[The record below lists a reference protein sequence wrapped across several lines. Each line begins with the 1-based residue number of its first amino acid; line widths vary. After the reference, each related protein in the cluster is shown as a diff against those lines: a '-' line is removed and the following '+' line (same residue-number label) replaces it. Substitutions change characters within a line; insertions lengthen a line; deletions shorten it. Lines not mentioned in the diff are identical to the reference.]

1 MRNAVAFVLAALTL
15 SACGKSLHLSEKP
28 ESKLQIKRNMLG
40 DPIAQKV
47 TGLSDL
53 DLKNIKENDLVPF
66 GEEGVQF
73 RALHYLPEGKVVE
86 SVSSLKLH
94 LKGAKISDLSH
105 ATLCLLEKGSKICSG
120 TEIPSGF
127 TASVEGQALPI
138 VADSEVKDSYSIDLI
153 EAFGLK
159 GKSAEEI
166 LAFLEKNSSDYDGKG
181 YRKFIFS
188 IGKNIR
194 FEEGSFEIQTELK
207 KGVEPV
213 AIEVPGAPLNE
224 GDDASAETPLASP
237 TESTAE
243 RKLGTT
249 ESVQEKPAAP
259 LKSAE
264 VSETVTAEPARAEP
278 VTAESVTVEKVAD
291 STVIYF
297 YGRKNKNGK
306 YEQYLKD
313 DAQEKLDRITN
324 QIASLAESIQKVM
337 IQCQTDLHGTVE
349 RNTVLS
355 QERADFVKKNLAEKA
370 PLMNITAVGEG
381 SVARSS
387 CGNKKTCLKDRKI
400 VITVT
405 MKNPGKTAQL
415 QGKLDEIR

>member
-28 ESKLQIKRNMLG
+28 ESKLQTKRNMLG

-264 VSETVTAEPARAEP
+264 VSETVTAE
-278 VTAESVTVEKVAD
+278 SVTVEKVAD

-297 YGRKNKNGK
+297 SGRKNKNGK
-306 YEQYLKD
+306 YEQYLKA

-324 QIASLAESIQKVM
+324 QIASLAESIQEVM
-337 IQCQTDLHGTVE
+337 IQCQTDLNGTGE

-355 QERADFVKKNLAEKA
+355 QERADFVKKNLAEKV
-370 PLMNITAVGEG
+370 PVMNITAVGKG

-387 CGNKKTCLKDRKI
+387 CGNNKTCLKDRKI
-400 VITVT
+400 VITVI
-405 MKNPGKTAQL
+405 MKDPGKTAQL

>member
-28 ESKLQIKRNMLG
+28 ESKLQTKRNMLG

-224 GDDASAETPLASP
+224 GDDASVENTLASP

-264 VSETVTAEPARAEP
+264 VSETVTAE
-278 VTAESVTVEKVAD
+278 SVTVEKVAD

-297 YGRKNKNGK
+297 SGRKNKNGK
-306 YEQYLKD
+306 YEQYLKA

-324 QIASLAESIQKVM
+324 QIASLAESIQEVM
-337 IQCQTDLHGTVE
+337 IQCQTDLNGTGE

-355 QERADFVKKNLAEKA
+355 QERADFVKKNLAEKV
-370 PLMNITAVGEG
+370 PVMNITAVGKG

-387 CGNKKTCLKDRKI
+387 CGNNKTCLKDRKI
-400 VITVT
+400 VITVI
-405 MKNPGKTAQL
+405 MKDPGKTAQL